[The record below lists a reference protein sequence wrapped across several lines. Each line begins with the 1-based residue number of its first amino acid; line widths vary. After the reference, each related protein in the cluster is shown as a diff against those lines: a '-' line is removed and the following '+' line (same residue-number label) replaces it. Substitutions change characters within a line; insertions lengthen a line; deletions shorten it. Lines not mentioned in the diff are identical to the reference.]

1 MAYSQL
7 DPARL
12 QGAALTRWYLRSPAD
27 IERERQE
34 AADQKYKDFFAP
46 KQPPPLAAEATPVV
60 TSAPLE
66 RAPPILW
73 AASGPNR
80 WIGQAVTSNS
90 FHPNQTLA
98 ANGPQGRIAGPGAQT
113 PPAGDDHICRACHWG
128 GVPPLPPGG
137 IPSFRDIPPSSPS
150 SPSKPPEPDRKQ
162 CEQQLQSDTDI
173 CAQQPNNASKGI
185 CREGAMKRYAHC
197 RKTGEVG
204 TPYLFTVGRMPRR

>member
-46 KQPPPLAAEATPVV
+46 KQPPPLAAEVTPVV
-60 TSAPLE
+60 SSAPLGN
-66 RAPPILW
+66 APPILW

-80 WIGQAVTSNS
+80 WSGQAVTSNS
-90 FHPNQTLA
+90 FRPFEALA

-113 PPAGDDHICRACHWG
+113 PPADDHMCRACHWG
-128 GVPPLPPGG
+128 GVPPLPPGV

-185 CREGAMKRYAHC
+185 CREDAMKRYAHC
-197 RKTGEVG
+197 RRTGEVNE
-204 TPYLFTVGRMPRR
+204 PYLFTVGGMPRR